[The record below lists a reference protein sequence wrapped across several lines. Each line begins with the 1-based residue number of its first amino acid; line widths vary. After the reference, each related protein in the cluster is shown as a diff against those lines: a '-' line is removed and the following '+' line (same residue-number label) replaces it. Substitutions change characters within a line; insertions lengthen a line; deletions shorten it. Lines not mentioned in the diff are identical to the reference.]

1 MKSRTNS
8 KVAHQMESKCKM
20 ASGKEGKTIKVQ
32 VSIRSQFID
41 TDDKIAGERKD
52 SGQLREDKKD
62 VNNVVA
68 FAYLNEPKCRT
79 CRSFD
84 AW

>member
-1 MKSRTNS
+1 
-8 KVAHQMESKCKM
+8 VARRE
-20 ASGKEGKTIKVQ
+20 KTIKVQ

-52 SGQLREDKKD
+52 WEQLREDKKH

-68 FAYLNEPKCRT
+68 FAHLNEPNCRT
-79 CRSFD
+79 YRSFD